1 MFKLIY
7 KLGAKFR
14 NPSMQKRFQF
24 LQQTDRW
31 SIAQLQAYQLDEL
44 KKFLVFVN
52 EHSPYYKQQFAAAG
66 FNAASFNSFEQLK
79 QIPIIDKTNL
89 IAHKKEIH
97 TTYDFGKLFFCE
109 TSGSSGQVLEFYRNE
124 VWDSANRAAI
134 MRGLS
139 WHGVNPWDKSGYFWG
154 YNINPKK
161 ARKIKLLDFIQN
173 RFRLFSYDENS
184 IRAFAEKAKSATYL
198 HGYSSMIY
206 EVALLYN
213 KLGLK
218 NHNVKLLKGT
228 SEKIYDNYH
237 EATKEAFG
245 RKVVSEYGA
254 AESGILAFE
263 CEHGHMHMHMEGAYI
278 EVEDNEI
285 LVTNFLSYSFPI
297 IRYKLGDYIKL
308 AEPNFQ
314 CACGRKHP
322 IVLEV
327 LGRIGKRIYGKQ
339 GFFPS
344 LTLYYIFKN
353 LALNK
358 GINLN
363 YKAIQ
368 KTKGELDFL
377 IEQDA
382 PQYKADVLEEC
393 VKYFGNDVDITFAFG
408 ANIHDKTKKLKDFES
423 FID

>member
-7 KLGAKFR
+7 KLGASKR

-24 LQQTDRW
+24 LQQSNHWTL
-31 SIAQLQAYQLDEL
+31 AQLQAYQLEEL

-52 EHSPYYKQQFAAAG
+52 DHSPYYKQQFAAVG
-66 FNAASFNSFEQLK
+66 FDAASFNNFEQLK

-89 IAHKKEIH
+89 IANKNEIH
-97 TTYDFGKLFFCE
+97 TKYNFGKLFFCE

-173 RFRLFSYDENS
+173 RFRLFSYDEKS

-206 EVALLYN
+206 EVAMLYN

-237 EATKEAFG
+237 EETKKAFG
-245 RKVVSEYGA
+245 KKIVSEYGA

-263 CEHGHMHMHMEGAYI
+263 CEQGHMHLHMEGAYI
-278 EVEDNEI
+278 EVENDEI

-308 AEPNFQ
+308 AAPDFK
-314 CACGRKHP
+314 CSCGREHP
-322 IVLEV
+322 VVLEV

-377 IEQDA
+377 IEQDS
-382 PQYKADVLEEC
+382 PQYQADVMEEC
-393 VKYFGNDVDITFAFG
+393 VKYFGSDLDIHFFFG